1 MKLDSESSSSRNSRN
16 LVADHLCGGFL
27 PASVQQKEYEQNR
40 NSNLITGSSDEL
52 ARRARSADADA
63 LLQDILIRTNT
74 SSLFEQHGNGSCGS
88 SSSLAGSPTRRR
100 NAPAFS
106 INTIVPVAAAG
117 GAIPKQHQQ
126 QHFIPRQEQTLM
138 EASARLALQGA
149 VCSGQPSNP
158 KNSCFCNNS
167 PRWPTYHVVVPL
179 HLRVVPLLSF
189 YLISMSAEMPTWVVL
204 WNNRNARSTVS
215 VAFDD
220 GDRAYILLKMPVT
233 LSCLSIK

>member
-1 MKLDSESSSSRNSRN
+1 MCNR
-16 LVADHLCGGFL
+16 
-27 PASVQQKEYEQNR
+27 KEYEQNR
-40 NSNLITGSSDEL
+40 NSNLITSSSDEL

-106 INTIVPVAAAG
+106 INTIAHVVAAG
-117 GAIPKQHQQ
+117 GAIPKQQQQ
-126 QHFIPRQEQTLM
+126 QHLIPRPEQTLM

-149 VCSGQPSNP
+149 VCSCQPSNP
-158 KNSCFCNNS
+158 KSPCFCNNS

-179 HLRVVPLLSF
+179 NLRVVPSPLFLS
-189 YLISMSAEMPTWVVL
+189 YLI
-204 WNNRNARSTVS
+204 
-215 VAFDD
+215 
-220 GDRAYILLKMPVT
+220 LL
-233 LSCLSIK
+233 